1 MSRILRIFYIFI
13 MAAFLWSVPVY
24 ATPVSKSKAGV
35 TKTKKNS
42 TAAKGKNA
50 AAKSKGNAKK
60 SAGAKKRTT
69 SDKRKGGKR
78 ETSAD
83 VKRQHDAARREIKL
97 TEEQI
102 RKNDAAVK
110 RNLDMLGKLQGDI
123 DVSKQKVAQAGAK
136 VNALKGKIST
146 LQGRVSEDERQ
157 LQRLRA
163 EYLKAVKAMRTKRKE
178 KSMLAF
184 IFSSKNFNE
193 AVRRIRYLKQFV
205 TWRDNQTKEI
215 TGRVA
220 KLKRE
225 TQELA
230 RTKSQHD
237 AQLALEV
244 KARNQLQGDY
254 ARQDAVVSELKK
266 NGQALH
272 AHLAK
277 KQAEANALNGRIASL
292 IAEETRRA
300 EAERATREREERLA
314 QQRAEAEQ
322 RERERKAEAARIA
335 AEQAAERERQ
345 AEQKRQAELV
355 AQAEREAREQEE
367 AARKADA
374 TRKAE
379 AKRKAEEAKRRAE
392 EAKKRAEAAKRKAE
406 AERRAAEQRAEA
418 ERAAEAKRLA
428 EAKERKEKQAKEKQA
443 SSQTDREVSYAEA
456 RRRRPKAA
464 GSKATGSKAAGSG
477 SSANVPKP
485 VKSEAAQSGGRS
497 FESMRGSLPRP
508 VGGSFRVTSRFGRQS
523 LPNMPTVSYDNP
535 GIDAEVAAGASA
547 CAVFDGKVSGVYMVP
562 GYSTVVIVNHG
573 TYYTVYGHLAA
584 AGVKPGDKVRQG
596 QSLGRV
602 AADEDNPSIGSIHFE
617 VWRNRDKQDP
627 LKWIR

>member
-1 MSRILRIFYIFI
+1 MSRILRIFYILITAAI
-13 MAAFLWSVPVY
+13 MWTGPVY
-24 ATPVSKSKAGV
+24 AAPVSKSKTTASKV
-35 TKTKKNS
+35 KNKNS
-42 TAAKGKNA
+42 AATGKKTAAKSAGSA
-50 AAKSKGNAKK
+50 RKK
-60 SAGAKKRTT
+60 SGSKKQTSSNKKRG
-69 SDKRKGGKR
+69 RKQ

-83 VKRQHDAARREIKL
+83 VKRQHEATRREIKL

-123 DVSKQKVAQAGAK
+123 DISKQKVAQAGAK
-136 VNALKGKIST
+136 VNALQGKITT
-146 LQGRVSEDERQ
+146 LQGRVNEDEKQ
-157 LQRLRA
+157 LSRLRA

-193 AVRRIRYLKQFV
+193 AVRRIRYLKQFSS
-205 TWRDNQTKEI
+205 WRDNQTKEI
-215 TGRVA
+215 AKRVA
-220 KLKRE
+220 TLKRE
-225 TQELA
+225 SQELL

-237 AQLALEV
+237 SQLAIEV
-244 KARNQLQGDY
+244 KARNQLQGEY

-266 NGQALH
+266 NGEALH

-277 KQAEANALNGRIASL
+277 KQAEANALNGRVAAL
-292 IAEETRRA
+292 IAEETRKA
-300 EAERATREREERLA
+300 EAERAAREREERLA
-314 QQRAEAEQ
+314 QQRAEAAQ
-322 RERERKAEAARIA
+322 RERERKAEADRVA

-374 TRKAE
+374 SRKAE
-379 AKRKAEEAKRRAE
+379 AKRKADEAKRKAA
-392 EAKKRAEAAKRKAE
+392 EAKQRAEAAKKKAE
-406 AERRAAEQRAEA
+406 DERRAAEKRAEQ
-418 ERAAEAKRLA
+418 ERKAEAKRKSD
-428 EAKERKEKQAKEKQA
+428 EKQSKEKQAKERQA
-443 SSQTDREVSYAEA
+443 SRQGEVSYAEA
-456 RRRRPKAA
+456 RRRRPKT
-464 GSKATGSKAAGSG
+464 TGSK
-477 SSANVPKP
+477 SSADVPKP
-485 VKSEAAQSGGRS
+485 VKSEAAKSSGRS

-508 VGGSFRVTSRFGRQS
+508 VGGAFRVTSRFGRQS
-523 LPNMPTVSYDNP
+523 LPNMPSVSYDNP

-584 AGVKPGDKVRQG
+584 AGVKPGDTVRQG
-596 QSLGRV
+596 QSLGKV

>member
-1 MSRILRIFYIFI
+1 MSRILRIFYILI
-13 MAAFLWSVPVY
+13 TAAIVLTGPVY
-24 ATPVSKSKAGV
+24 AAPVSKSKTEASKVKNKNGAA
-35 TKTKKNS
+35 TGKKT
-42 TAAKGKNA
+42 TA
-50 AAKSKGNAKK
+50 K
-60 SAGAKKRTT
+60 SAGSAKKK
-69 SDKRKGGKR
+69 SGSKKQAASNKKRGRKQ

-83 VKRQHDAARREIKL
+83 VKRQHEATRREIKL

-123 DVSKQKVAQAGAK
+123 DISKQKVAQAGAK
-136 VNALKGKIST
+136 VNALQGKITT
-146 LQGRVSEDERQ
+146 LQGRVNEDEKQ
-157 LQRLRA
+157 LSRLRA

-193 AVRRIRYLKQFV
+193 AVRRIRYLKQFSS
-205 TWRDNQTKEI
+205 WRDNQTKEI
-215 TGRVA
+215 AKRVA
-220 KLKRE
+220 TLKRE
-225 TQELA
+225 SQELV

-244 KARNQLQGDY
+244 KARNQLQGEY

-266 NGQALH
+266 NGEALH

-277 KQAEANALNGRIASL
+277 KQAEANALNGRVAAL
-292 IAEETRRA
+292 IAEETRKA
-300 EAERATREREERLA
+300 EAERAAREREERIA
-314 QQRAEAEQ
+314 QQRAEAAQ
-322 RERERKAEAARIA
+322 RERERKAEADRVA
-335 AEQAAERERQ
+335 AEQAAERARQ

-374 TRKAE
+374 SRKAE
-379 AKRKAEEAKRRAE
+379 AKRKAEEAKKKAE
-392 EAKKRAEAAKRKAE
+392 EAKKRAEAAKKKAE
-406 AERRAAEQRAEA
+406 DERRAAEKRAEQA
-418 ERAAEAKRLA
+418 RKAEAKRKA
-428 EAKERKEKQAKEKQA
+428 DEKESKEKQAKERQTSKQG
-443 SSQTDREVSYAEA
+443 EVSYAEA
-456 RRRRPKAA
+456 RRRRPKT
-464 GSKATGSKAAGSG
+464 TGSK
-477 SSANVPKP
+477 SSSDVPKP
-485 VKSEAAQSGGRS
+485 VKSEVARSAGRS

-508 VGGSFRVTSRFGRQS
+508 VGGAFRVTSRFGRQS
-523 LPNMPTVSYDNP
+523 LPNMPSVSYDNP

-584 AGVKPGDKVRQG
+584 AGVKPGDTVRQG
-596 QSLGRV
+596 QSLGKV